1 MRRNSLFIWSV
12 CNECCTHTE
21 RHSYSSPSHV
31 QYIRTHNAHRTSYE
45 CTLIFASTNACVLHS
60 CIATYMHSPCS
71 ECEPHM
77 HSCVCVQLVQYMNLK
92 GTTRLMQLL
101 VFHIFPNLFV
111 QSNSMPVVYVSA
123 HTHANV
129 VGAVWQHEYGR
140 IKGRAKISVCDCCKM

>member
-12 CNECCTHTE
+12 WHECCTHTE
-21 RHSYSSPSHV
+21 RHSYSSPYHV

-60 CIATYMHSPCS
+60 CIATYMHAMLRMWAS
-71 ECEPHM
+71 HAQL
-77 HSCVCVQLVQYMNLK
+77 CVRSAGAIHEFEIWTTALVQLLA
-92 GTTRLMQLL
+92 
-101 VFHIFPNLFV
+101 FHIFSNLFV
-111 QSNSMPVVYVSA
+111 QSNSMPVDYVSA